1 MKLQFYRPVCWSVFL
16 LCITFN
22 APADERSSTQT
33 IDSEMATSP
42 SEKRN
47 LKRKPILT
55 LTKSLQNHSE
65 FEAESIGK
73 KELRSNKHTA
83 FDGIPL
89 SKQNIKQNLA
99 LSSVKNENQKNQSSF
114 AESKHT
120 QNQSVRELESIAG
133 SELRN
138 GEQIA
143 LMKPLSPK
151 LKIGREIVVPI
162 ASTENNEKLVFIEA
176 DLIQGHNELEVE
188 GIGNAELRSDDQ
200 IITADRMKYFQ
211 ETDDIEVEGNVRVEQ
226 QGDVIEGSR
235 LKMNLESKT
244 GQMDNPSYQLKDG
257 SSRGGAKTILIEGE
271 GLYRFR
277 QARYTTCPEGNED
290 WIIEAD
296 DLEMD
301 DNEKTGTVRGAKL
314 KFLGM
319 PIGYTPWGNFS
330 YSGERKT
337 GLLAPTYSTNKRTGF
352 DVSIP
357 FYWNIAPN
365 YDATFKARAMSKR
378 GIMVNNEFRYLTKNI
393 KGNII
398 YDILPDDLESARDN
412 GNQTRQ
418 RISFK
423 HDQKLG
429 KGWGRGWST
438 RLDYNRVSDDFFF
451 RDLGKGLNATSR
463 TNLLQQGLVA
473 YNSSLGK
480 DGTISFSTRA
490 QKYQTIQDPVVTI
503 VKPYKRLPQVL
514 LEATQRNVLGAADLS
529 FSGSWTDFSHPTL
542 VDGKRYTLFPNVSV
556 PLQNS
561 FGYIKPKVGVHH
573 TGYNL
578 NRTTVPSKRNLN
590 RTLPIVSLDSGV
602 TFDRET
608 ELIGEQFTHTI
619 EPRFNYVYIPYDNQ
633 SLLPVF
639 DTAAMDF
646 SFARIFTEN
655 RFSGSDRI
663 NDANRITMALTSRL
677 LESDTGIER
686 FRVTV
691 GQQLNLEKR
700 RVFLPPQPNVV
711 LGTTLQPNRVL
722 GNPDFIVALSGKITP
737 TLSANTT
744 MQFDQS
750 KTRTEVIRSSV
761 SYQPEL
767 GKVVN
772 LGYRYT
778 RGILKQ
784 TDISG
789 QWSIAKR
796 WQGVGR
802 LNYSLRDNLILE
814 GLAGIQYNACCW
826 TARFVVQKLRTS
838 TTRTNTTFYLQLELG
853 GLLQIGS
860 NPLRILQ
867 RSIPG
872 YTNADG
878 QVNQY
883 DDLELR

>member
-1 MKLQFYRPVCWSVFL
+1 MRLQFNRPVCWSIFL
-16 LCITFN
+16 LCISFN
-22 APADERSSTQT
+22 APADERSSTQI

-65 FEAESIGK
+65 LEAESIGK
-73 KELRSNKHTA
+73 KELRNNKHAA
-83 FDGIPL
+83 FNSVPL
-89 SKQNIKQNLA
+89 SKQNIKQDLA
-99 LSSVKNENQKNQSSF
+99 LSSVKNENQKNLSSF
-114 AESKHT
+114 AESKHI
-120 QNQSVRELESIAG
+120 QNHSIRELESIAG

-151 LKIGREIVVPI
+151 LKIGREIVAPI
-162 ASTENNEKLVFIEA
+162 AKTENNEKPVFIEA

-188 GIGNAELRSDDQ
+188 GIGNAELRSDGQ
-200 IITADRMKYFQ
+200 IITADRMKYYQ
-211 ETDDIEVEGNVRVEQ
+211 ETDDIEVEGDVRVEQ

-244 GQMDNPSYQLKDG
+244 GQMDHPSYQLKDG
-257 SSRGGAKTILIEGE
+257 SSRGGAKTVLLEGE

-290 WIIEAD
+290 WIVEAD

-301 DNEKTGTVRGAKL
+301 DNEKTGTVRSAKL
-314 KFLGM
+314 KFLGL

-337 GLLAPTYSTNKRTGF
+337 GLLAPIYSTNGRTGL

-365 YDATFKARAMSKR
+365 IDATFKARAMSKR
-378 GIMVNNEFRYLTKNI
+378 GIMANNEFRYLTKDI
-393 KGNII
+393 KGNLIF
-398 YDILPDDLESARDN
+398 DILPDDLKTDQNRN
-412 GNQTRQ
+412 RVQ
-418 RISFK
+418 FM
-423 HDQKLG
+423 HDQRLG
-429 KGWGRGWST
+429 KGWST
-438 RLDYNRVSDDFFF
+438 RLDFNRVSDDAFF
-451 RDLGKGLNATSR
+451 RDLGKGLKVTSR

-480 DGTISFSTRA
+480 DGTLSFSTQV
-490 QKYQTIQDPVVTI
+490 QKFQTIQDPVITI
-503 VKPYKRLPQVL
+503 VTPYRRLPQVL
-514 LEATQRNVLGAADLS
+514 LEATQRNVLGADLS
-529 FSGSWTDFSHPTL
+529 FSGSWTDFDHPTL
-542 VDGKRYTLFPNVSV
+542 IDGKRYTFFPNVSV

-561 FGYIKPKVGVHH
+561 FGFIKPKVGVHH

-578 NRTTVPSKRNLN
+578 NSSTTTSKKNLN
-590 RTLPIVSLDSGV
+590 RTLPIMSLDSGV

-608 ELIGEQFTHTI
+608 KLIGEQFTQTI
-619 EPRFNYVYIPYDNQ
+619 EPRLYYVYIPFDNQ
-633 SLLPVF
+633 SLLPNF
-639 DTAAMDF
+639 DSAQQDF
-646 SFARIFTEN
+646 SFARLFTEN

-663 NDANRITMALTSRL
+663 NDANRVTMALTSRL
-677 LESDTGIER
+677 IESDTGIER
-686 FRVTV
+686 FRIAV
-691 GQQLNLEKR
+691 GQQLHLRKR
-700 RVFLPPQPNVV
+700 RVTLTLPQQTKIN
-711 LGTTLQPNRVL
+711 
-722 GNPDFIVALSGKITP
+722 NPDFIVALSGKITP
-737 TLSANTT
+737 TLSTNTT
-744 MQFDQS
+744 VQFDQS
-750 KTRTEVIRSSV
+750 KVRTEVIRSIV

-772 LGYRYT
+772 LGYRFT
-778 RGILKQ
+778 RGILEQ

-796 WQGVGR
+796 WRGVGR
-802 LNYSLRDNLILE
+802 LNYSLRDTRMLE
-814 GLAGIQYNACCW
+814 GLAGIEYNACCW
-826 TARFVVQKLRTS
+826 TARFVVQRLRTS

-872 YTNADG
+872 YTNVDG

>member
-1 MKLQFYRPVCWSVFL
+1 MRLQFYRPICWSVFL
-16 LCITFN
+16 LCISFN

-33 IDSEMATSP
+33 IGSEMATSP

-89 SKQNIKQNLA
+89 SKQNIRQNLA

-114 AESKHT
+114 AESKHI

-151 LKIGREIVVPI
+151 LKIGREIMVPI
-162 ASTENNEKLVFIEA
+162 AKTENNEKLVFIEA

-188 GIGNAELRSDDQ
+188 GIGNAELRNDDQ

-211 ETDDIEVEGNVRVEQ
+211 DTDDIEVEGDVRVEQ

-257 SSRGGAKTILIEGE
+257 SSRGGAKTVLIEGE

-301 DNEKTGTVRGAKL
+301 DNEKTGTVRSAKL
-314 KFLGM
+314 KFLGL

-337 GLLAPTYSTNKRTGF
+337 GLLAPIYSTNKRTGL

-378 GIMVNNEFRYLTKNI
+378 GIMVNNEFRYLTKDI
-393 KGNII
+393 KGNLIF
-398 YDILPDDLESARDN
+398 DILPDDLKTD
-412 GNQTRQ
+412 QTRH
-418 RISFK
+418 RVDFK
-423 HDQKLG
+423 HNQKLG
-429 KGWGRGWST
+429 MGWST
-438 RLDYNRVSDDFFF
+438 YLQYNKVSDDAFF
-451 RDLGKGLNATSR
+451 RDLGKGLKATSR

-490 QKYQTIQDPVVTI
+490 QKFQTIQDPVVII
-503 VKPYKRLPQVL
+503 VPPYERLPEVL

-561 FGYIKPKVGVHH
+561 FGFIKPKVGVHH

-578 NRTTVPSKRNLN
+578 NRSTVTSKKNLN
-590 RTLPIVSLDSGV
+590 RTLPIVSLDSGL

-608 ELIGEQFTHTI
+608 ELIGERFTQTI
-619 EPRFNYVYIPYDNQ
+619 EPRFYYVYIPYDNQ

-639 DTAAMDF
+639 DTARMDF
-646 SFARIFTEN
+646 SYARIFTEN

-663 NDANRITMALTSRL
+663 NDANRVTMALTSRL

-691 GQQLNLEKR
+691 GQQLHLEKR
-700 RVFLPPQPNVV
+700 RVRLRPQPNIV
-711 LGTTLQPNRVL
+711 LGTGTPVPSQVL

-778 RGILKQ
+778 RGVLKQ

-789 QWSIAKR
+789 QWSITKR

-872 YTNADG
+872 YTNVDG
-878 QVNQY
+878 KENQY

>member
-1 MKLQFYRPVCWSVFL
+1 MRLQFYRPICWSIFL
-16 LCITFN
+16 LCISFN
-22 APADERSSTQT
+22 APADERSSTQI

-42 SEKRN
+42 SGKRS

-65 FEAESIGK
+65 FEAESIGR

-83 FDGIPL
+83 FDSVPL
-89 SKQNIKQNLA
+89 SEQNISQNLA
-99 LSSVKNENQKNQSSF
+99 LSSAKNENQKNQPSF
-114 AESKHT
+114 AESKHIL
-120 QNQSVRELESIAG
+120 NQSVRELESMAG
-133 SELRN
+133 SELRS

-151 LKIGREIVVPI
+151 LKIGRELVAPI
-162 ASTENNEKLVFIEA
+162 AKTENNEKLVFIEA

-244 GQMDNPSYQLKDG
+244 GQMDNPNYQLKDG
-257 SSRGGAKTILIEGE
+257 SSRGGAKTVLIEGE

-277 QARYTTCPEGNED
+277 QAQYTTCPEGNED
-290 WIIEAD
+290 WIVEAD

-301 DNEKTGTVRGAKL
+301 DNEKTGTARSAKL
-314 KFLGM
+314 KFLGL

-337 GLLAPTYSTNKRTGF
+337 GLLAPIYSTNGRTGL

-378 GIMVNNEFRYLTKNI
+378 GIMVNNEFRYLTKDM
-393 KGNII
+393 KGNLIF
-398 YDILPDDLESARDN
+398 DILPDDLKTD
-412 GNQTRQ
+412 QTRHRVQ
-418 RISFK
+418 FM

-429 KGWGRGWST
+429 KGWST
-438 RLDYNRVSDDFFF
+438 RLDFNRVSDDFFF
-451 RDLGKGLNATSR
+451 RDLGKGLKVTSR
-463 TNLLQQGLVA
+463 TNLLQQGLLA

-480 DGTISFSTRA
+480 DGTISFSTQA
-490 QKYQTIQDPVVTI
+490 QKFQTIQDPVITI
-503 VKPYKRLPQVL
+503 VPPYRRLPQVL
-514 LEATQRNVLGAADLS
+514 LEATQRNVLGADLS
-529 FSGSWTDFSHPTL
+529 FSGSWSNFDHPTL
-542 VDGKRYTLFPNVSV
+542 VDGKRYTLFPTVSV
-556 PLQNS
+556 PIQNS
-561 FGYIKPKVGVHH
+561 FGFIKPKVGVHH

-578 NRTTVPSKRNLN
+578 NRSTATSKKNLN

-608 ELIGEQFTHTI
+608 ELIGERFTQTI
-619 EPRFNYVYIPYDNQ
+619 EPRLYYVYIPYDNQ
-633 SLLPVF
+633 SLLPNF
-639 DTAAMDF
+639 DSAQMDF
-646 SFARIFTEN
+646 SFSRIFTEN

-663 NDANRITMALTSRL
+663 NDANRVTMALTSRL
-677 LESDTGIER
+677 IESDTGIER
-686 FRVTV
+686 FRVAV
-691 GQQLNLEKR
+691 GQQLHLEKR
-700 RVFLPPQPNVV
+700 RVLLAPQPNLV
-711 LGTTLQPNRVL
+711 LGNLVQNQVL
-722 GNPDFIVALSGKITP
+722 GNPDFIVSLSGKITP
-737 TLSANTT
+737 TLSTNTT

-750 KTRTEVIRSSV
+750 KLRTEVIRSGI

-767 GKVVN
+767 GKVIN
-772 LGYRYT
+772 LGYRFT
-778 RGILKQ
+778 RGVLSQ

-796 WQGVGR
+796 WRGVGR
-802 LNYSLRDNLILE
+802 LNYSLRDSLMLE
-814 GLAGIQYNACCW
+814 GLAGIEYNACCW

-872 YTNADG
+872 YTNVDG

>member
-1 MKLQFYRPVCWSVFL
+1 MRLQFYRPICWSVFL
-16 LCITFN
+16 LCISFN

-42 SEKRN
+42 SEKRD

-89 SKQNIKQNLA
+89 SKQNIRQNLA

-114 AESKHT
+114 AESKHI

-151 LKIGREIVVPI
+151 LKIGREIMVPI
-162 ASTENNEKLVFIEA
+162 AKTENNEKLVFIEA
-176 DLIQGHNELEVE
+176 DLIQGHNELEIE

-211 ETDDIEVEGNVRVEQ
+211 DTDDIEVEGDVRVEQ

-257 SSRGGAKTILIEGE
+257 SSRGGAKTVLIEGE

-301 DNEKTGTVRGAKL
+301 DNEKTGTARGAKL
-314 KFLGM
+314 KFLGL
-319 PIGYTPWGNFS
+319 PVGYTPWGNFS

-337 GLLAPTYSTNKRTGF
+337 GLLAPIYSTNQRTGL

-378 GIMVNNEFRYLTKNI
+378 GIMVNNEFRYLTKDI
-393 KGNII
+393 KGSLIF
-398 YDILPDDLESARDN
+398 DILPDDLKTD
-412 GNQTRQ
+412 QTRH
-418 RISFK
+418 RVDFK
-423 HDQKLG
+423 HNQKLG
-429 KGWGRGWST
+429 MGWST
-438 RLDYNRVSDDFFF
+438 YLQYNKVSDDAFF
-451 RDLGKGLNATSR
+451 RDLGKGLGVTSR
-463 TNLLQQGLVA
+463 TVLSQQGLVA

-490 QKYQTIQDPVVTI
+490 QKFQTIQDPVVII
-503 VKPYKRLPQVL
+503 VPPYERLPEVL

-561 FGYIKPKVGVHH
+561 FGFIKPKVGVHH

-578 NRTTVPSKRNLN
+578 NRSTVTSKKNLN

-608 ELIGEQFTHTI
+608 ELIGERFTQTI
-619 EPRFNYVYIPYDNQ
+619 EPRFYYVYIPYDNQ

-639 DTAAMDF
+639 DTARMDF
-646 SFARIFTEN
+646 SYARIFTEN

-663 NDANRITMALTSRL
+663 NDANRVTMALTSRL

-691 GQQLNLEKR
+691 GQQLHLEKR
-700 RVFLPPQPNVV
+700 RVRLRPQPS
-711 LGTTLQPNRVL
+711 LVL
-722 GNPDFIVALSGKITP
+722 GNLAAVPTQVVGDPDFLVALSGKITP

-772 LGYRYT
+772 LGYRFT
-778 RGILKQ
+778 RGVLKQ
-784 TDISG
+784 ADISG
-789 QWSIAKR
+789 QWSIAKK

-802 LNYSLRDNLILE
+802 LNYSLRDNLLLE

-878 QVNQY
+878 QANQY

>member
-1 MKLQFYRPVCWSVFL
+1 MRLQFYRPICWSIFL
-16 LCITFN
+16 LCISFN
-22 APADERSSTQT
+22 APADERSSVQI
-33 IDSEMATSP
+33 IDSEAAISP
-42 SEKRN
+42 NEKR
-47 LKRKPILT
+47 KIKSKPILT
-55 LTKSLQNHSE
+55 LTKTLQNHSE
-65 FEAESIGK
+65 VESESIEK

-83 FDGIPL
+83 FADASLPKQYMAL
-89 SKQNIKQNLA
+89 NSTSNEAKKNQFAFAKSKHVQDQNI
-99 LSSVKNENQKNQSSF
+99 
-114 AESKHT
+114 
-120 QNQSVRELESIAG
+120 RELESIAG
-133 SELRN
+133 SGLRN
-138 GEQIA
+138 GKQIA
-143 LMKPLSPK
+143 MMKPLLPK
-151 LKIGREIVVPI
+151 QKIGREVVTPI
-162 ASTENNEKLVFIEA
+162 ARTESSERPVFIEA

-200 IITADRMKYFQ
+200 IITANRMKYLQ

-244 GQMDNPSYQLKDG
+244 GKMDNPSYQLKDG
-257 SSRGGAKTILIEGE
+257 SSRGGAKTVLIEGE
-271 GLYRFR
+271 GLYRFQ

-290 WIIEAD
+290 WVVEAN

-301 DNEKTGTVRGAKL
+301 DNDKTGTARHAKL
-314 KFLGM
+314 KFLGL

-337 GLLAPTYSTNKRTGF
+337 GLLAPIYSTNGRTGL

-365 YDATFKARAMSKR
+365 FDATFKARAMSKR
-378 GIMVNNEFRYLTKNI
+378 GIMVNNEFRYLTKDI
-393 KGNII
+393 KGNLIF
-398 YDILPDDLESARDN
+398 DILPDDLKTDQNRN
-412 GNQTRQ
+412 RVQ
-418 RISFK
+418 FM

-429 KGWGRGWST
+429 KGWST
-438 RLDYNRVSDDFFF
+438 RLDFNRVSDDAFF
-451 RDLGKGLNATSR
+451 RDLGKGLKVTSR

-480 DGTISFSTRA
+480 NGTISFSTQV
-490 QKYQTIQDPVVTI
+490 QKFQTIQDPVVTI
-503 VKPYKRLPQVL
+503 VTPYRRLPQVL
-514 LEATQRNVLGAADLS
+514 LEATQHNVFGADLS
-529 FSGSWTDFSHPTL
+529 FSGSWTDFDHPTL

-561 FGYIKPKVGVHH
+561 FGFIKPKVGVHH

-578 NRTTVPSKRNLN
+578 DSSTTSSKKNPN

-608 ELIGEQFTHTI
+608 KLIGEQFTQTI
-619 EPRFNYVYIPYDNQ
+619 EPRLHYVYIPFDNQ
-633 SLLPVF
+633 NLLPNF
-639 DTAAMDF
+639 DSAEQDF
-646 SFARIFTEN
+646 SFARLFTEN
-655 RFSGSDRI
+655 RFSGNDRI
-663 NDANRITMALTSRL
+663 NDANRVTMALTSRL
-677 LESDTGIER
+677 IESDTGIER
-686 FRVTV
+686 FRVAV
-691 GQQLNLEKR
+691 GQQLHLKKR
-700 RVFLPPQPNVV
+700 RVTLTLPQQTKIN
-711 LGTTLQPNRVL
+711 
-722 GNPDFIVALSGKITP
+722 NPDFIVALSGKITP
-737 TLSANTT
+737 TISTNTT

-750 KTRTEVIRSSV
+750 KARTEVIRSSV
-761 SYQPEL
+761 SFQPEL

-772 LGYRYT
+772 LGYRFT
-778 RGILKQ
+778 RGVLEQ

-802 LNYSLRDNLILE
+802 LNYSIRDSRMLE
-814 GLAGIQYNACCW
+814 GLAGIEYNACCW
-826 TARFVVQKLRTS
+826 TARFVVQRLRTS

-872 YTNADG
+872 YTNIDG
-878 QVNQY
+878 QENQY
-883 DDLELR
+883 NDLELR

>member
-1 MKLQFYRPVCWSVFL
+1 MRLQLYHSTCWSIFL
-16 LCITFN
+16 LCISFN
-22 APADERSSTQT
+22 APADERSSVQI
-33 IDSEMATSP
+33 IDSEVAISP

-47 LKRKPILT
+47 IKRKPILT

-65 FEAESIGK
+65 LEAESIGK
-73 KELRSNKHTA
+73 KELRSSKHTA
-83 FDGIPL
+83 FADAALP
-89 SKQNIKQNLA
+89 KQNIKQNLV
-99 LSSVKNENQKNQSSF
+99 LGSIKNENQKNQSAF
-114 AESKHT
+114 AKSKHI
-120 QNQSVRELESIAG
+120 QNKNIQELESIAG
-133 SELRN
+133 SGLRN

-151 LKIGREIVVPI
+151 QKIGREIVAPI
-162 ASTENNEKLVFIEA
+162 AKTENNERPVFIEA

-211 ETDDIEVEGNVRVEQ
+211 DTDDIEVEGDVRVEQ
-226 QGDVIEGSR
+226 QGDIIEGSR

-257 SSRGGAKTILIEGE
+257 SSRGGAKTVLIEGE

-290 WIIEAD
+290 WVVEAN

-301 DNEKTGTVRGAKL
+301 DNDKTGTARSAKL
-314 KFLGM
+314 KFLGL

-337 GLLAPTYSTNKRTGF
+337 GLLAPIYSTNGRTGL

-365 YDATFKARAMSKR
+365 FDATFKARAMSKR

-393 KGNII
+393 KGNLIF
-398 YDILPDDLESARDN
+398 DILPDDLKTDQNRN
-412 GNQTRQ
+412 RVQ
-418 RISFK
+418 FM

-429 KGWGRGWST
+429 KGWST
-438 RLDYNRVSDDFFF
+438 RLDFNRVSDDAFF
-451 RDLGKGLNATSR
+451 RDLGKGLKVTSR

-480 DGTISFSTRA
+480 NGTISFSTRV
-490 QKYQTIQDPVVTI
+490 QKFQTIQDPVVTI
-503 VKPYKRLPQVL
+503 VTPYRRLPQVL
-514 LEATQRNVLGAADLS
+514 LEATQHNVFGADLS
-529 FSGSWTDFSHPTL
+529 FSGSWTDFDHPTL
-542 VDGKRYTLFPNVSV
+542 IDGKRYTLFPNVSV

-561 FGYIKPKVGVHH
+561 FGFIKPKVGVHH

-578 NRTTVPSKRNLN
+578 DSSTASSKKNPN
-590 RTLPIVSLDSGV
+590 RTLPIMSLDSGV

-608 ELIGEQFTHTI
+608 KLIGEQFTQTI
-619 EPRFNYVYIPYDNQ
+619 EPRLYYVYIPFDNQ
-633 SLLPVF
+633 SLLPNF
-639 DTAAMDF
+639 DSAEQDF
-646 SFARIFTEN
+646 SFARLFTEN
-655 RFSGSDRI
+655 RFSGNDRI

-677 LESDTGIER
+677 IESDTGIER
-686 FRVTV
+686 FRIAV
-691 GQQLNLEKR
+691 GQQLHLRKR
-700 RVFLPPQPNVV
+700 RVTLTLPQQTKIN
-711 LGTTLQPNRVL
+711 
-722 GNPDFIVALSGKITP
+722 NPDFIVALSGKITP
-737 TLSANTT
+737 TLSTNTT

-750 KTRTEVIRSSV
+750 KARTEVIRSSV

-772 LGYRYT
+772 LGYRFT
-778 RGILKQ
+778 RGVLEQ

-796 WQGVGR
+796 WHGVGR
-802 LNYSLRDNLILE
+802 LNYSIRDSRMLE
-814 GLAGIQYNACCW
+814 GLAGIEYNACCW
-826 TARFVVQKLRTS
+826 TARFVVQRLRTS

-872 YTNADG
+872 YTNIDG
-878 QVNQY
+878 QENQY

>member
-1 MKLQFYRPVCWSVFL
+1 MRLQFYRPVCWSVFL
-16 LCITFN
+16 LCISFN
-22 APADERSSTQT
+22 APADERSSTQI
-33 IDSEMATSP
+33 IDSETATSP
-42 SEKRN
+42 SKKRN

-89 SKQNIKQNLA
+89 SKQNIRQDLA
-99 LSSVKNENQKNQSSF
+99 LNSVKNENQKNQYSF
-114 AESKHT
+114 AESKHI

-151 LKIGREIVVPI
+151 LKIGREIVAPI
-162 ASTENNEKLVFIEA
+162 ARTENNEKPVFIEA

-211 ETDDIEVEGNVRVEQ
+211 ETDDIEVEGDVRVEQ
-226 QGDVIEGSR
+226 QGDIIEGSR

-244 GQMDNPSYQLKDG
+244 GQMDNPNYQLKDG
-257 SSRGGAKTILIEGE
+257 SSRGGAKTVLIEGE

-290 WIIEAD
+290 WIVEAD

-301 DNEKTGTVRGAKL
+301 DKDKTGTARSAKL
-314 KFLGM
+314 KFLGL

-337 GLLAPTYSTNKRTGF
+337 GLLAPIYSTNGRTGL

-365 YDATFKARAMSKR
+365 IDATFKARAMSKR
-378 GIMVNNEFRYLTKNI
+378 GIMANNEFRYLTKDI
-393 KGNII
+393 KGNLIF
-398 YDILPDDLESARDN
+398 DILPDDLRTDQN
-412 GNQTRQ
+412 RNRVQ
-418 RISFK
+418 FM

-429 KGWGRGWST
+429 KGWRT
-438 RLDYNRVSDDFFF
+438 RLDFNRVSDDAFF
-451 RDLGKGLNATSR
+451 RDLGKGLKVTSR

-480 DGTISFSTRA
+480 NGTISFSTQV
-490 QKYQTIQDPVVTI
+490 QKFQTIQDPVIAIVT
-503 VKPYKRLPQVL
+503 PYRRLPQVL
-514 LEATQRNVLGAADLS
+514 LEATQRNVLGADLS
-529 FSGSWTDFSHPTL
+529 FSGSWTDFDHHTL
-542 VDGKRYTLFPNVSV
+542 VGGKRYTIFSNVSV

-561 FGYIKPKVGVHH
+561 FGFIKPKVGVHH

-578 NRTTVPSKRNLN
+578 NSSTATSKKNLN
-590 RTLPIVSLDSGV
+590 RTLPIMSLDSGV

-608 ELIGEQFTHTI
+608 KLNGERFTQTI
-619 EPRFNYVYIPYDNQ
+619 EPRLHYVYIPFDNQ
-633 SLLPVF
+633 SLLPNF
-639 DTAAMDF
+639 DSAQQDF
-646 SFARIFTEN
+646 SFARLFTEN
-655 RFSGSDRI
+655 RFSGNDRI
-663 NDANRITMALTSRL
+663 NDANRVTMALTSRL
-677 LESDTGIER
+677 IESDTGIER
-686 FRVTV
+686 IRIAV
-691 GQQLNLEKR
+691 GQQLHLRKR
-700 RVFLPPQPNVV
+700 RVTLTLPQQTNI
-711 LGTTLQPNRVL
+711 N
-722 GNPDFIVALSGKITP
+722 NPDFIVALSGQITP
-737 TLSANTT
+737 TLSTNTT

-750 KTRTEVIRSSV
+750 KIRTEVIRSMV

-767 GKVVN
+767 GKVIN
-772 LGYRYT
+772 LGYRFT
-778 RGILKQ
+778 RGVLEQ

-802 LNYSLRDNLILE
+802 LNYSLRNSNVLE
-814 GLAGIQYNACCW
+814 GLAGIEYNACCW
-826 TARFVVQKLRTS
+826 TARFVAQRLRTS
-838 TTRTNTTFYLQLELG
+838 TTRTNTTFYIQLELG

-872 YTNADG
+872 YTNVDG

>member
-1 MKLQFYRPVCWSVFL
+1 MRLQFYRPICWSVIL
-16 LCITFN
+16 LCISFN
-22 APADERSSTQT
+22 APADERSSTQI

-42 SEKRN
+42 SEKIN

-73 KELRSNKHTA
+73 KELRSNRHTA
-83 FDGIPL
+83 FDDTSL
-89 SKQNIKQNLA
+89 SNQSIKQNLIS
-99 LSSVKNENQKNQSSF
+99 SSVKSENQKNQPSF
-114 AESKHT
+114 AESKHI
-120 QNQSVRELESIAG
+120 QNQSIRELESIAG

-151 LKIGREIVVPI
+151 LGIGREIVAPI
-162 ASTENNEKLVFIEA
+162 ARTESSEKPVYIEA

-188 GIGNAELRSDDQ
+188 GIGNAELRSDNQ

-211 ETDDIEVEGNVRVEQ
+211 ETDDIEVEGGVRVEQ

-244 GQMDNPSYQLKDG
+244 GQMDNPIYQLKDG
-257 SSRGGAKTILIEGE
+257 SSRGGAKTVLIEGE

-290 WIIEAD
+290 WIVEAD

-301 DNEKTGTVRGAKL
+301 DNEKTGTARSAKL
-314 KFLGM
+314 KFLGL

-337 GLLAPTYSTNKRTGF
+337 GLLAPIYSTNGRTGL

-365 YDATFKARAMSKR
+365 FDATFKARAMSKR
-378 GIMVNNEFRYLTKNI
+378 GIMVNNEFRYLTEDI
-393 KGNII
+393 KGNLIF
-398 YDILPDDLESARDN
+398 DILPDDLKTDQNRN
-412 GNQTRQ
+412 RVQ
-418 RISFK
+418 FM

-429 KGWGRGWST
+429 KGWST
-438 RLDYNRVSDDFFF
+438 QLDYNRVSDAAFF
-451 RDLGKGLNATSR
+451 RDLGKGLKVTSR

-473 YNSSLGK
+473 YNSSLG
-480 DGTISFSTRA
+480 DNGTVSFST
-490 QKYQTIQDPVVTI
+490 QVQQFQTIQDPVVTI
-503 VKPYKRLPQVL
+503 IKPYRRLPQVL
-514 LEATQRNVLGAADLS
+514 LEATQRNVLGADLS
-529 FSGSWTDFSHPTL
+529 FSGSWTDFDHPTL

-561 FGYIKPKVGVHH
+561 FGFIKPKVGVHH
-573 TGYNL
+573 TGYTL
-578 NRTTVPSKRNLN
+578 NSPTATSKKNLN
-590 RTLPIVSLDSGV
+590 RTLPIISLDSGV

-608 ELIGEQFTHTI
+608 KLIGEQFTQTI
-619 EPRFNYVYIPYDNQ
+619 EPRLYYVYIPFDNQ
-633 SLLPVF
+633 SLLPNF
-639 DTAAMDF
+639 DSAQQDF
-646 SFARIFTEN
+646 SFARLFTEN

-663 NDANRITMALTSRL
+663 NDANRVTMALTSRL
-677 LESDTGIER
+677 IESDTGIER
-686 FRVTV
+686 FRIAI
-691 GQQLNLEKR
+691 GQQLHLRKR
-700 RVFLPPQPNVV
+700 RVTLTLPQQTKIN
-711 LGTTLQPNRVL
+711 
-722 GNPDFIVALSGKITP
+722 NPDFIVALSGKITP
-737 TLSANTT
+737 TLSTNTT

-750 KTRTEVIRSSV
+750 KARTEVIRSIV

-772 LGYRYT
+772 LGYRFT
-778 RGILKQ
+778 RGVLEQ

-789 QWSIAKR
+789 QWSIAKKWR
-796 WQGVGR
+796 GVGR
-802 LNYSLRDNLILE
+802 LNYSLRDTSMLE
-814 GLAGIQYNACCW
+814 GLAGIEYNACCW
-826 TARFVVQKLRTS
+826 TARFVVQRLRTS

-872 YTNADG
+872 YTNVDG

>member
-1 MKLQFYRPVCWSVFL
+1 MRLQFYRPVCWSVFL
-16 LCITFN
+16 LCISFN
-22 APADERSSTQT
+22 ASADERSSTQT

-55 LTKSLQNHSE
+55 LTKKLQNHSE

-73 KELRSNKHTA
+73 KELRSIKHTA
-83 FDGIPL
+83 FDDIPL
-89 SKQNIKQNLA
+89 SKQNIRQNLA
-99 LSSVKNENQKNQSSF
+99 LSSVKNEDQKNQSSF
-114 AESKHT
+114 AESKHI
-120 QNQSVRELESIAG
+120 QNQSVRELASIAE

-138 GEQIA
+138 GKQIA
-143 LMKPLSPK
+143 LMKPLSLK

-162 ASTENNEKLVFIEA
+162 ARTENNEKLVFIEA

-188 GIGNAELRSDDQ
+188 GIGNAELRNDDQ

-211 ETDDIEVEGNVRVEQ
+211 DTDDIEVEGDVRVEQ
-226 QGDVIEGSR
+226 QGNVIEGSR

-257 SSRGGAKTILIEGE
+257 SSRGGAKTVLIEGE

-290 WIIEAD
+290 WIVEAD

-314 KFLGM
+314 KFLGL

-337 GLLAPTYSTNKRTGF
+337 GLLAPIYSTNKRTGL

-365 YDATFKARAMSKR
+365 YDATFKTRAMSKR

-393 KGNII
+393 KGNLI
-398 YDILPDDLESARDN
+398 YDILPDDLKTD
-412 GNQTRQ
+412 QTRQ
-418 RISFK
+418 RVSFR

-429 KGWGRGWST
+429 MGWST
-438 RLDYNRVSDDFFF
+438 RFDYNRVSDDAFF
-451 RDLGKGLNATSR
+451 RDLGKGLNVTSR

-490 QKYQTIQDPVVTI
+490 QKYQTIQDPVVII
-503 VKPYKRLPQVL
+503 VPPYERLPQVL
-514 LEATQRNVLGAADLS
+514 LEATQRNVLGADLS

-542 VDGKRYTLFPNVSV
+542 VDGKRYTLFSNVSV

-578 NRTTVPSKRNLN
+578 NRSTVTSKKNLN
-590 RTLPIVSLDSGV
+590 RTLPIMSLDSGV

-608 ELIGEQFTHTI
+608 ELIGERFTHTI

-639 DTAAMDF
+639 DTARMDF

-691 GQQLNLEKR
+691 GQQLHLEKR
-700 RVFLPPQPNVV
+700 RVKLPPQPNILLATGSPVPSQV
-711 LGTTLQPNRVL
+711 LEV
-722 GNPDFIVALSGKITP
+722 
-737 TLSANTT
+737 
-744 MQFDQS
+744 
-750 KTRTEVIRSSV
+750 TRILLLH
-761 SYQPEL
+761 YQ
-767 GKVVN
+767 G
-772 LGYRYT
+772 
-778 RGILKQ
+778 
-784 TDISG
+784 
-789 QWSIAKR
+789 
-796 WQGVGR
+796 
-802 LNYSLRDNLILE
+802 
-814 GLAGIQYNACCW
+814 
-826 TARFVVQKLRTS
+826 KLR
-838 TTRTNTTFYLQLELG
+838 QL
-853 GLLQIGS
+853 
-860 NPLRILQ
+860 
-867 RSIPG
+867 
-872 YTNADG
+872 
-878 QVNQY
+878 
-883 DDLELR
+883 

>member
-1 MKLQFYRPVCWSVFL
+1 MRLQLYHSTCWSIFL
-16 LCITFN
+16 LCISFN
-22 APADERSSTQT
+22 VPADERSSVQI
-33 IDSEMATSP
+33 IDSEVAISP

-47 LKRKPILT
+47 IKSKPIVT
-55 LTKSLQNHSE
+55 PTKSLQNHSE
-65 FEAESIGK
+65 LEAESIGK
-73 KELRSNKHTA
+73 KELRSSKHTA
-83 FDGIPL
+83 FAGAALP
-89 SKQNIKQNLA
+89 KQNIKQNLA
-99 LSSVKNENQKNQSSF
+99 LSSIKNENQKNQSAF
-114 AESKHT
+114 AKSKYI
-120 QNQSVRELESIAG
+120 QNKNIQELESIAG
-133 SELRN
+133 SGLRN

-151 LKIGREIVVPI
+151 QKIGRAIVAPI
-162 ASTENNEKLVFIEA
+162 AKTESNERPVFIEA
-176 DLIQGHNELEVE
+176 DLIQGYNELEVE

-211 ETDDIEVEGNVRVEQ
+211 DTDDIEVEGDVRVEQ
-226 QGDVIEGSR
+226 QGDIIEGSR

-257 SSRGGAKTILIEGE
+257 SSRGGAKTVLIEGE

-277 QARYTTCPEGNED
+277 EARYTTCPEGNED
-290 WIIEAD
+290 WVVEAN

-301 DNEKTGTVRGAKL
+301 DNNKTGTARSAKL
-314 KFLGM
+314 KFLGL

-337 GLLAPTYSTNKRTGF
+337 GLLAPIYSTNGRTGL

-365 YDATFKARAMSKR
+365 FDATFKARAMSKR

-393 KGNII
+393 KGNLIF
-398 YDILPDDLESARDN
+398 DILPDDLKTDENRN
-412 GNQTRQ
+412 RVQ
-418 RISFK
+418 FM

-429 KGWGRGWST
+429 KGWST
-438 RLDYNRVSDDFFF
+438 RLDFNRVSDDAFF
-451 RDLGKGLNATSR
+451 RDLGKGLKVTSR

-480 DGTISFSTRA
+480 NGTISFSTRV
-490 QKYQTIQDPVVTI
+490 QKFQTIQDPVVTI
-503 VKPYKRLPQVL
+503 VTPYRRLPQVL
-514 LEATQRNVLGAADLS
+514 LEATQHNVFGADLS
-529 FSGSWTDFSHPTL
+529 FSGSWTDFDHPTL
-542 VDGKRYTLFPNVSV
+542 IDGKRYTLFPNVSV

-561 FGYIKPKVGVHH
+561 FGFIKPKVGVHH

-578 NRTTVPSKRNLN
+578 DSSTASSKKNPN
-590 RTLPIVSLDSGV
+590 RTLPIMSLDSGV

-608 ELIGEQFTHTI
+608 KLIGEQFTQTI
-619 EPRFNYVYIPYDNQ
+619 EPRLYYVYIPFDNQ
-633 SLLPVF
+633 SLLPNF
-639 DTAAMDF
+639 DSAEQDF
-646 SFARIFTEN
+646 SFARLFTEN
-655 RFSGSDRI
+655 RFSGNDRI

-677 LESDTGIER
+677 IESDTGIER
-686 FRVTV
+686 FRIAV
-691 GQQLNLEKR
+691 GQQLHLRKR
-700 RVFLPPQPNVV
+700 RVTLTLPQQTKIN
-711 LGTTLQPNRVL
+711 
-722 GNPDFIVALSGKITP
+722 NPDFIVALSGKITP
-737 TLSANTT
+737 TLSTNTT

-750 KTRTEVIRSSV
+750 KARTEVIRSSV

-772 LGYRYT
+772 LGYRFT
-778 RGILKQ
+778 RGVLEQ

-796 WQGVGR
+796 WHGVGR
-802 LNYSLRDNLILE
+802 LNYSIRDSRMLE
-814 GLAGIQYNACCW
+814 GLAGIEYNACCW
-826 TARFVVQKLRTS
+826 TARFVVQRLRTS

-872 YTNADG
+872 YTNIDG
-878 QVNQY
+878 QENQY

>member
-1 MKLQFYRPVCWSVFL
+1 MRLQLYYSTCWSIFL
-16 LCITFN
+16 LCISFN
-22 APADERSSTQT
+22 APADERSSVQI
-33 IDSEMATSP
+33 IDSEVAISQ

-47 LKRKPILT
+47 IKSKPILT

-65 FEAESIGK
+65 LEAESIGK
-73 KELRSNKHTA
+73 KELRSSKHTA
-83 FDGIPL
+83 FADAALP
-89 SKQNIKQNLA
+89 KQNIKQNLA
-99 LSSVKNENQKNQSSF
+99 LSSIKNENQKNQSAF
-114 AESKHT
+114 AKSKHI
-120 QNQSVRELESIAG
+120 QNKNIQELESIAG
-133 SELRN
+133 SGLRN

-151 LKIGREIVVPI
+151 QKIGREIVAPI
-162 ASTENNEKLVFIEA
+162 AKTENNERPVFIEA

-211 ETDDIEVEGNVRVEQ
+211 DTDDIEVEGDVRVEQ
-226 QGDVIEGSR
+226 QGDIIEGSR

-257 SSRGGAKTILIEGE
+257 SSRGGAKTVLIEGE

-290 WIIEAD
+290 WVVEAN

-301 DNEKTGTVRGAKL
+301 DNDKTGTARSAKL
-314 KFLGM
+314 KFLGL

-337 GLLAPTYSTNKRTGF
+337 GLLAPIYSTNGRTGL

-365 YDATFKARAMSKR
+365 FDATFKARAMSKR
-378 GIMVNNEFRYLTKNI
+378 GIMVNNEFRYLTNNI
-393 KGNII
+393 KGNLIF
-398 YDILPDDLESARDN
+398 DILPDDLKTDENRN
-412 GNQTRQ
+412 RVQ
-418 RISFK
+418 FM

-429 KGWGRGWST
+429 KGWST
-438 RLDYNRVSDDFFF
+438 RLNFNRVSDDAFF
-451 RDLGKGLNATSR
+451 RDLGKGLKVTSR

-480 DGTISFSTRA
+480 NGTISFSTQV
-490 QKYQTIQDPVVTI
+490 QKFQTIQDPVVTI
-503 VKPYKRLPQVL
+503 VTPYRRLPQVL
-514 LEATQRNVLGAADLS
+514 LEATQHNVFGADFS
-529 FSGSWTDFSHPTL
+529 FSGSWTDFDHPTL
-542 VDGKRYTLFPNVSV
+542 IDGKRYTLFPNVSV

-561 FGYIKPKVGVHH
+561 FGFIKPKVGVHH

-578 NRTTVPSKRNLN
+578 DSSTASSKKNPN
-590 RTLPIVSLDSGV
+590 RTLPIMSLDSGV

-608 ELIGEQFTHTI
+608 KLIGEQFTQTI
-619 EPRFNYVYIPYDNQ
+619 EPRLYYVYIPFDNQ
-633 SLLPVF
+633 SLLPNF
-639 DTAAMDF
+639 DSAEQDF
-646 SFARIFTEN
+646 SFARLFTEN
-655 RFSGSDRI
+655 RFSGNDRI

-677 LESDTGIER
+677 IESDTGIER
-686 FRVTV
+686 FRIAV
-691 GQQLNLEKR
+691 GQQLHLRKR
-700 RVFLPPQPNVV
+700 RVTLTLPQQTKIN
-711 LGTTLQPNRVL
+711 
-722 GNPDFIVALSGKITP
+722 NPDFIVALSGKITP
-737 TLSANTT
+737 TLSTNTT

-750 KTRTEVIRSSV
+750 KARTEVIRSSV

-772 LGYRYT
+772 LGYRFT
-778 RGILKQ
+778 RGVLEQ

-802 LNYSLRDNLILE
+802 LNYSIRDSRMLE
-814 GLAGIQYNACCW
+814 GLAGIEYNACCW
-826 TARFVVQKLRTS
+826 TARFVVQRLRTS

-872 YTNADG
+872 YTNIDG
-878 QVNQY
+878 QENQY